1 MTAIPLRRFNRK
13 GREAFE
19 LCLRDMKA
27 GRFANHAP
35 LLGSEDRT
43 EPVGDDCV
51 VEVRKFKDR
60 GEAAEYLDTLVN
72 QLGVIEYKLRHD
84 VGLWT
89 WLGAAW
95 LDFLIPEDNG
105 TRMILDR
112 GRLVPL
118 PESKRD
124 PVPRLVLNS
133 ADFQR
138 YYRHWL
144 AGPWSI
150 YRLHRQQPDRAR
162 ALLCTPVTAP
172 GELAEQF
179 GASPTIV
186 SRASTVEAI
195 TKLYMDPGTGK
206 LKVGVAGDG
215 NGSARR
221 MVKVLKQ
228 LDLTYDREEMDAD
241 AIISLLPDEFDR
253 FRGP

>member
-1 MTAIPLRRFNRK
+1 MTTRTLRRFNRK

-19 LCLRDMKA
+19 QCLRGMKA
-27 GRFANHAP
+27 GRPENHLP
-35 LLGSEDRT
+35 LLEDDALT
-43 EPVGDDCV
+43 APVDEDCAF
-51 VEVRKFKDR
+51 EVREFQDR
-60 GEAAEYLDTLVN
+60 GDAAEYLDTVIG
-72 QLGVIEYKLRHD
+72 QLGMTEYQLRHD

-95 LDFLIPEDNG
+95 LDLLIPEDNG
-105 TRMILDR
+105 TRMILHR

-150 YRLHRQQPDRAR
+150 YRLHRQQPDRAKV
-162 ALLCTPVTAP
+162 LLCTPVTAP
-172 GELAEQF
+172 GEVAEQF
-179 GASPTIV
+179 GANPTIV

-206 LKVGVAGDG
+206 LKVGVAGNG